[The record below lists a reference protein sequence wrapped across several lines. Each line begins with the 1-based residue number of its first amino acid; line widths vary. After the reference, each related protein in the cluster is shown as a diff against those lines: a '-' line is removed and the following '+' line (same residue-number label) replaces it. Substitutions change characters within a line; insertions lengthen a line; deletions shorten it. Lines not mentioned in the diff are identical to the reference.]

1 MSKELDSV
9 MAEAMLSS
17 LTSINLADLLKVLDS
32 KLRFDMTFEGTPLQ
46 IDVRLKPNEILAR
59 IKVVENGD

>member
-1 MSKELDSV
+1 MSKELDSA
-9 MAEAMLSS
+9 MIEAMLAS
-17 LTSINLADLLKVLDS
+17 LTSINPTDLLKVLDS
-32 KLRFDMTFEGTPLQ
+32 KLRFNVTFEGTPLV